1 MFSKILLGY
10 DGTRESDDVLK
21 VSANIAEKYGSEIKA
36 VNILPEHTEF
46 TKSFSESD
54 RNKFDHWV
62 EDNLKKKHI
71 KKLDKKKEQL
81 GNKGI
86 KFVYDVKYGLP
97 YKEILGEVKKENY
110 NLIALGK
117 GRFGN
122 KSILGGTAKKVL
134 RNTSV
139 TVLVS
144 GANFKKNKFKKILVP
159 TDIHNVMTKDLS
171 FAQELADKFN
181 SKIYLL
187 NIVEKGNHKYP
198 VEFIE
203 TLKGNSYNTLSQNLL
218 KAKNMNDVEL
228 RVKVAQNSW
237 LGIKNFI
244 EEENI
249 DLVVMM
255 SYGGDK
261 IRSEFLGSVAEKV
274 IEYSTCPVIVLSP

>member
-21 VSANIAEKYGSEIKA
+21 VSANIAEKFGSEIKA
-36 VNILPEHTEF
+36 LNILPEHTEF

-62 EDNLKKKHI
+62 EDNLRTENV
-71 KKLDKKKEQL
+71 KKLDRQKEELNKK
-81 GNKGI
+81 GV
-86 KFVYDVKYGLP
+86 KFTYEIQYGLP
-97 YKEILGEVKKENY
+97 YKKILNQIKKNDY
-110 NLIALGK
+110 NLIVLGK
-117 GRFGN
+117 GRLGN
-122 KSILGGTAKKVL
+122 KSILGATAKKVL

-159 TDIHNVMTKDLS
+159 TDIYNVITKDLS

-181 SKIYLL
+181 SQIYLL
-187 NIVEKGNHKYP
+187 NIIEKGNHKYP
-198 VEFIE
+198 VETIE

-218 KAKNMNDVEL
+218 KAKNMNDVEP

-274 IEYSTCPVIVLSP
+274 IEHSPCPVIALSP